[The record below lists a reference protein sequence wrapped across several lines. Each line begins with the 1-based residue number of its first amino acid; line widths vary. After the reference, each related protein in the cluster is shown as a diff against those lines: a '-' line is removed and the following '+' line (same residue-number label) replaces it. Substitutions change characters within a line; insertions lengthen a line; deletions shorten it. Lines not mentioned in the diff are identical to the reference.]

1 MWVSKVLHLRTSTHC
16 RCKSSSHKMSGLK
29 GVSMTLNTLQ
39 HEANGFQLFFW
50 WKMRSGSS
58 STNVKRKFKPTDK
71 KLMFFNPLSKSFGSD
86 QQWDTLPCES
96 VILVLQLV
104 DKTDQGVLQVG
115 HLTDEG
121 LQGQLQL
128 LLLSLKKGKTDMG
141 GGQRHPITHASII
154 QSVLQTASSSEEEEI
169 LEIKILLFPTDP
181 FPLGQTT

>member
-1 MWVSKVLHLRTSTHC
+1 MLAWLLILYSMKPMDFNCFSGGRCVVVPPAQMWKEN
-16 RCKSSSHKMSGLK
+16 
-29 GVSMTLNTLQ
+29 LNLLT
-39 HEANGFQLFFW
+39 
-50 WKMRSGSS
+50 RSLC
-58 STNVKRKFKPTDK
+58 F
-71 KLMFFNPLSKSFGSD
+71 LINPLSKSFGSD

-104 DKTDQGVLQVG
+104 DKTDQGVLQVS
-115 HLTDEG
+115 HLTDER

-141 GGQRHPITHASII
+141 GGQRHPITHAFII